1 MYGKYAYEKYEGEA
15 MKPVTEFSDCYIDF
29 LSDSKTER
37 LATKNSVKLA
47 EAKGF
52 KNIKTFKKLQAG
64 DKVYAVN
71 RDKNIALFVIGKE
84 KVENGINI
92 LGAHIDSPR
101 MDIKQNPLYES
112 TGFALLDTHYYGGI
126 KKYQF
131 VTIPLVLYGVV
142 CKKDGTKVDINIG
155 DNPNDPVVGISDLL
169 IHLSQDQMTKT
180 AAKVIE
186 GENLDVTVGS
196 LPLKGEEKDAIKANI
211 LKILKD
217 KYNIE
222 EEDFLSA
229 EIEVVPAGRARSYG
243 LDSSMV
249 AGYGHDDRVCAYT
262 SLRAILD
269 LEEVPERTSCCILV
283 DKEEVGSIGATG
295 AQSRFFENIIAEIL
309 SLKGEYTDLALRRT
323 LTNSKML
330 SSDVSAGVDPLYLG
344 VNELKNSAFLNK
356 GIVFNKYTGSRGK
369 GGCNDANPEYIAHLR
384 NILDVDGVYY
394 QTAELGKVDQ
404 GGGGTIAY
412 ILANLNID
420 VIDAGIAVLNMH
432 SPMEIVSKIDVYEA
446 YLAYKTFLKKA

>member
-15 MKPVTEFSDCYIDF
+15 MKPVTEFNDCYIDF

-52 KNIKTFKKLQAG
+52 KNITTFKKLQAG

-131 VTIPLVLYGVV
+131 VTIPLALYGVV

-180 AAKVIE
+180 ASKVIE

-384 NILDVDGVYY
+384 NILDEDGVYY

-432 SPMEIVSKIDVYEA
+432 SPMEVVSKIDVYEA

>member
-15 MKPVTEFSDCYIDF
+15 MKPVTEFNDCYIDF

-52 KNIKTFKKLQAG
+52 KNITTFKKLQAG

-131 VTIPLVLYGVV
+131 VTIPLALYGVV

-356 GIVFNKYTGSRGK
+356 GIVVNKYTGSRGK

-384 NILDVDGVYY
+384 NILDEDGVYY

-432 SPMEIVSKIDVYEA
+432 SPMEVVSKIDVYEA